1 MMVFWHDLYPNKIY
15 DLCYEDLTNDQE
27 HETRKLLEYC
37 GLDWDENCLNFH
49 KNERAVKTASALQV
63 REKMYQG
70 SSNAW
75 KKYEAYLK
83 PLLNELK

>member
-1 MMVFWHDLYPNKIY
+1 
-15 DLCYEDLTNDQE
+15 
-27 HETRKLLEYC
+27 
-37 GLDWDENCLNFH
+37 
-49 KNERAVKTASALQV
+49 LQV

-70 SSNAW
+70 SSDAW